1 MDILFLITSFIFAIV
16 VPLINISYL
25 GGKGFIYA
33 FIMILFIFVVF
44 AYVILSVY
52 KLKIS
57 KIDYLKSK
65 CIVSWDIAH
74 EKKNS
79 KVHYVISLISGLAFG
94 IFVYFKNIG
103 LISSILLAL
112 ACAFCVLGWWL
123 MGIKRLEYKLSETD
137 SFLLAHMGLIYKGD
151 ILIFNGYS
159 KGITSARKENST
171 LVLSLLKNKK
181 ITEIQLEI
189 PENKI
194 EDVDNFLKD
203 LNEFFDGVND
213 EK

>member
-1 MDILFLITSFIFAIV
+1 MDILFLITSFIFAI
-16 VPLINISYL
+16 PLMNISFL
-25 GGKGFIYA
+25 GVKGFIYA
-33 FIMILFIFVVF
+33 FIMILFAFVVF
-44 AYVILSVY
+44 AYVILSIY

-65 CIVSWDIAH
+65 CIVSWNIER

-79 KVHYVISLISGLAFG
+79 KLPYVISLISGLAFG
-94 IFVYFKNIG
+94 VFVYFKNIG

-123 MGIKRLEYKLSETD
+123 MGIKRLECKLNETD
-137 SFLLAHMGLIYKGD
+137 SFLLAHTGLIYKD
-151 ILIFNGYS
+151 EICIFNGFS
-159 KGITSARKENST
+159 KGITSAKKENST
-171 LVLSLLKNKK
+171 LVLSMLKRKK
-181 ITEIQLEI
+181 NTEIKLNI

-194 EDVDNFLKD
+194 NDVDEFLKD
-203 LNEFFDGVND
+203 LNEFFDGVDD